1 MVVVTG
7 ESAMR
12 LMSDRKTFDSLEP
25 APQSVLGSWSQ
36 ARIGDIDEL
45 GGYGIFATKE
55 NPLHVLVGDKGGRIQ
70 SERVVSHIWS
80 SRLPGGSLCH
90 LAPGVAVTSPEFCYL
105 LAGRRGTAPAAAV
118 GMEACGA
125 YGKDGS
131 SRGFADRKAISS
143 LASLK
148 SYLDGARGCRGVKAA
163 RAALD
168 LVIEGS
174 RSPLET
180 KTAILLTAPTSC
192 GGYGIPS
199 PKSNWP
205 VWPAA
210 SELSL
215 FYDSYYLIDLCW
227 PDKKVSLECDSY
239 AYHSSKDE
247 RDDDARK
254 RNALTSIGWTCLT
267 TTAGQL
273 SGAAL
278 DTLAQQV
285 CRALGIAF
293 QQPPASLRDSL
304 IESVK

>member
-1 MVVVTG
+1 
-7 ESAMR
+7 
-12 LMSDRKTFDSLEP
+12 
-25 APQSVLGSWSQ
+25 
-36 ARIGDIDEL
+36 
-45 GGYGIFATKE
+45 
-55 NPLHVLVGDKGGRIQ
+55 
-70 SERVVSHIWS
+70 
-80 SRLPGGSLCH
+80 
-90 LAPGVAVTSPEFCYL
+90 
-105 LAGRRGTAPAAAV
+105 
-118 GMEACGA
+118 MEACGA

-131 SRGFADRKAISS
+131 SRGFADRKAISN

-180 KTAILLTAPTSC
+180 KTAVLLTAPTSC

-267 TTAGQL
+267 ATAGQL

-285 CRALGIAF
+285 CKALGIAF
-293 QQPPASLRDSL
+293 QQPLASLRDSL

>member
-1 MVVVTG
+1 MIVIAG
-7 ESAMR
+7 ESAMH
-12 LMSDRKTFDSLEP
+12 LMSDEKTFDALES
-25 APQSVLGSWSQ
+25 ASQSALGSWSR

-45 GGYGIFATKE
+45 REYGIFATKAD
-55 NPLHVLVGDKGGRIQ
+55 PLHVLVGSKDDRIQ

-90 LAPGVAVTSPEFCYL
+90 PAPGVAVTSPEFCYL
-105 LAGRRGTAPAAAV
+105 LAGRRGIAPAAAV

-163 RAALD
+163 RSALE
-168 LVIEGS
+168 LVVEGS

-180 KTAILLTAPTSC
+180 KTTVLLTAPVSR
-192 GGYGIPS
+192 GGYGIPL

-205 VWPAA
+205 AWPAA

-227 PDKKVSLECDSY
+227 PDKLVSLECDSY

-267 TTAGQL
+267 ATAGQL

-285 CRALGIAF
+285 CKALGIAF